1 MLTGILC
8 RVSNHVVIDDLGWPL
23 NVISSIL
30 ILLIYCICHVLSN
43 YLYVINARAYK
54 TANQLWRTFV
64 TLYSVSISW
73 VSW

>member
-8 RVSNHVVIDDLGWPL
+8 HVSNHVVIDDLGWPL

-43 YLYVINARAYK
+43 YLYVA
-54 TANQLWRTFV
+54 
-64 TLYSVSISW
+64 TLVLTRRQISYGEL
-73 VSW
+73 S